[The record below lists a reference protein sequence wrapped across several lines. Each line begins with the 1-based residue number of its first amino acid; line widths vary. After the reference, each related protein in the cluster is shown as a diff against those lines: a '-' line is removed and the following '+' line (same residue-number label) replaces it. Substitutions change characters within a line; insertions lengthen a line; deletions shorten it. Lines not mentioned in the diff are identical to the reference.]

1 MGYNTQA
8 SIEDYLGG
16 KSLGGQLL
24 KLEDTYDL
32 IRKVRPIWAKPKTQT
47 VRYEISDIFLR
58 FWFRYVEKNQRLIE
72 IGQYPALRR
81 IMEDDY
87 ETYSGDVLER
97 YFKLKLVESM
107 EYRDIGGWW
116 DPKGYIDK
124 EGHHQQAE
132 LDIVALRLKENVLDV
147 IELKRNPEK
156 FNRGLLEE
164 KTAYFSSKEKQARK
178 NKLVLSCFSMDDM

>member
-1 MGYNTQA
+1 M
-8 SIEDYLGG
+8 
-16 KSLGGQLL
+16 
-24 KLEDTYDL
+24 
-32 IRKVRPIWAKPKTQT
+32 
-47 VRYEISDIFLR
+47 RYEISDIFLR

-116 DPKGYIDK
+116 DPKGYTDK

-147 IELKRNPEK
+147 IEVKRNPEK

-178 NKLVLSCFSMDDM
+178 NRLVLSCLSMEDM

>member
-1 MGYNTQA
+1 
-8 SIEDYLGG
+8 
-16 KSLGGQLL
+16 
-24 KLEDTYDL
+24 
-32 IRKVRPIWAKPKTQT
+32 
-47 VRYEISDIFLR
+47 
-58 FWFRYVEKNQRLIE
+58 
-72 IGQYPALRR
+72 
-81 IMEDDY
+81 MEDDY

-116 DPKGYIDK
+116 DPKGYTDK

-147 IELKRNPEK
+147 IEVKRNPDK

-178 NKLVLSCFSMDDM
+178 DKIVLSCLSLDDM